1 MVSILIRGRYRRNAA
16 KQTSQKCENFV
27 NFLNRDEQ
35 RKVSPYVDHPIINQ
49 GINNNK
55 TFGDR
60 NSTQIRLQ
68 ITN

>member
-1 MVSILIRGRYRRNAA
+1 MVSILIRGRYRRNVG

-55 TFGDR
+55 TFGDSS
-60 NSTQIRLQ
+60 STQIRLQ
-68 ITN
+68 SVY